1 MGVCPTHP
9 KETLVAPLPEELPI
23 SVYVKRSETKE
34 PLALLPSPYS
44 ASNGQSESEVQDGLP
59 PSSSLDAVTQ
69 KGSLHPIC
77 SLVEDEL

>member
-44 ASNGQSESEVQDGLP
+44 ASNGQSEVQGRLP

-69 KGSLHPIC
+69 KASLHPIC